1 MPTSLLPLYI
11 TEDVVVEWLVG
22 NYVGKAG
29 SAVFD
34 ILTVFDTVN
43 AIVIL
48 HLFNSQNNLFYM
60 VPCTDLN
67 SICK

>member
-1 MPTSLLPLYI
+1 M
-11 TEDVVVEWLVG
+11 
-22 NYVGKAG
+22 GKTG

-48 HLFNSQNNLFYM
+48 RLLFDSQNNLFYM

-67 SICK
+67 SICKSFNWKCFGGNLCGELTLESL